1 MGGDNY
7 FGILRPHT
15 ELVSTNAVDNTDEFV
30 AGTLYDLGAVVKVS
44 AENNLYKCLTKD
56 TTEIPTGNKTTENW
70 LFLGKTNPHK
80 MFDEKY
86 KSRTIKESGN
96 LVVTKS
102 RTVKVS
108 GNLVVTKSRTVKE
121 SGNLVVTIKMKED
134 GGFSKASDG
143 IALLN
148 VSASKIRIVGVREG
162 ETIYDEEFDMGVL
175 DLFSPCKIINCNFGQ
190 IVYKKNLI
198 LTPLKDKDG
207 LIISGCKITEYTITF
222 EPIDDETPAACGVC
236 ILGKMQY
243 FGKTL
248 MNPKKSL
255 VNYDVKDTNEYGDTA
270 VVERGF
276 SNNYNF
282 SFVGKNDIMQVAD
295 ETLTELRSTPL
306 IYVVTDDQILA
317 SVFSGYGMVSIL
329 DITQQGACDMLM
341 TLEVGSLA

>member
-30 AGTLYDLGAVVKVS
+30 AGTLYDLGAEVKVS

-70 LFLGKTNPHK
+70 LFLGKTNPYK

-96 LVVTKS
+96 LVVT
-102 RTVKVS
+102 
-108 GNLVVTKSRTVKE
+108 
-121 SGNLVVTIKMKED
+121 IKMKEG
-134 GGFSKASDG
+134 GGFSKASDS

-175 DLFSPCKIINCNFGQ
+175 DLFSPCMILNCNFGQ
-190 IVYKKNLI
+190 IAYKKNLI

-207 LIISGCKITEYTITF
+207 LIVYGCRITEYTITF
-222 EPIDDETPAACGVC
+222 VPIDDETPAACGVC

-282 SFVGKNDIMQVAD
+282 SFVSKNDIMQVAD

-306 IYVVTDDQILA
+306 IYVVTDEQILA
-317 SVFSGYGMVSIL
+317 SVFSGYGMISIL

>member
-15 ELVSTNAVDNTDEFV
+15 ELVSTNAVDTTAEFV

-56 TTEIPTGNKTTENW
+56 TTEVPTGNKTTENW

-96 LVVTKS
+96 LVVT
-102 RTVKVS
+102 
-108 GNLVVTKSRTVKE
+108 
-121 SGNLVVTIKMKED
+121 IKMKEG
-134 GGFSKASDG
+134 GGFSKTSDG

-175 DLFSPCKIINCNFGQ
+175 DLFSPCMILNCNFGQ
-190 IVYKKNLI
+190 ITYKKNLI

-207 LIISGCKITEYTITF
+207 LIISGCRITEYTITF

-306 IYVVTDDQILA
+306 IYVVTDEQILA
-317 SVFSGYGMVSIL
+317 SVFSGYGMISIL

>member
-15 ELVSTNAVDNTDEFV
+15 ELVSTNAVDTTAEFV

-56 TTEIPTGNKTTENW
+56 TTEVPTGNETTENW

-96 LVVTKS
+96 LVVT
-102 RTVKVS
+102 
-108 GNLVVTKSRTVKE
+108 
-121 SGNLVVTIKMKED
+121 IKMKPD
-134 GGFSKASDG
+134 GGFSKVSDG

-148 VSASKIRIVGVREG
+148 VSAKKIRIVGMREG
-162 ETIYDEEFDMGVL
+162 ETICDEEFDMGVL
-175 DLFSPCKIINCNFGQ
+175 DLFSPCMILNCNFGQ

-207 LIISGCKITEYTITF
+207 LIVYGCRITEYTITF

-270 VVERGF
+270 VVSRGF

-306 IYVVTDDQILA
+306 IYVVTDDRILA

>member
-1 MGGDNY
+1 
-7 FGILRPHT
+7 
-15 ELVSTNAVDNTDEFV
+15 
-30 AGTLYDLGAVVKVS
+30 
-44 AENNLYKCLTKD
+44 
-56 TTEIPTGNKTTENW
+56 
-70 LFLGKTNPHK
+70 

-86 KSRTIKESGN
+86 
-96 LVVTKS
+96 
-102 RTVKVS
+102 
-108 GNLVVTKSRTVKE
+108 KSRTVKE
-121 SGNLVVTIKMKED
+121 SGNLVVTIKMKPD
-134 GGFSKASDG
+134 GGFSKVSDG

-162 ETIYDEEFDMGVL
+162 ETIYDKEFDMGVL
-175 DLFSPCKIINCNFGQ
+175 DLFSPCMILNCNFGQ
-190 IVYKKNLI
+190 ITYKKNLI

-207 LIISGCKITEYTITF
+207 LIVYGCRITEYTITF
-222 EPIDDETPAACGVC
+222 VPIDDETPAACGVC

-255 VNYDVKDTNEYGDTA
+255 VNYDVQDTNEYGDTA

-306 IYVVTDDQILA
+306 IYVVTDEQILA
-317 SVFSGYGMVSIL
+317 SVFSGYGMISIL

>member
-15 ELVSTNAVDNTDEFV
+15 ELVSTNAVDTTDEFV
-30 AGTLYDLGAVVKVS
+30 AGTLYGLGAEVKVS

-56 TTEIPTGNKTTENW
+56 TTEVPTGNKTTENW

-86 KSRTIKESGN
+86 KSRT
-96 LVVTKS
+96 
-102 RTVKVS
+102 
-108 GNLVVTKSRTVKE
+108 VKE
-121 SGNLVVTIKMKED
+121 SGNLVVTIKMKQD
-134 GGFSKASDG
+134 GGFSKVSDG

-148 VSASKIRIVGVREG
+148 VSASKIRIVGVRDG
-162 ETIYDEEFDMGVL
+162 ETISDEEFDMGIL
-175 DLFSPCKIINCNFGQ
+175 DIISPCKILNCNFGQ

-207 LIISGCKITEYTITF
+207 LIISGCRITEYTITF
-222 EPIDDETPAACGVC
+222 VPIDDETPAACGVC

-317 SVFSGYGMVSIL
+317 SVFSGYGMISIL

>member
-15 ELVSTNAVDNTDEFV
+15 ELVSTNAVDNTNEFV

-86 KSRTIKESGN
+86 KSRT
-96 LVVTKS
+96 
-102 RTVKVS
+102 
-108 GNLVVTKSRTVKE
+108 VKE
-121 SGNLVVTIKMKED
+121 SGNLVVTIKMKPD
-134 GGFSKASDG
+134 GGFSKVSDG

-162 ETIYDEEFDMGVL
+162 ETICDEEFDMGVL
-175 DLFSPCKIINCNFGQ
+175 DLFSPCKILNCNFGQ

-207 LIISGCKITEYTITF
+207 LIVYGCRITEYTITF
-222 EPIDDETPAACGVC
+222 VPIDDETPAACGVC

-306 IYVVTDDQILA
+306 IYIVTDDQILA
-317 SVFSGYGMVSIL
+317 SVFSGYGMISIL

>member
-15 ELVSTNAVDNTDEFV
+15 ELVSTNAVDTTAEFV

-56 TTEIPTGNKTTENW
+56 TTEVPTGNKTTENW

-86 KSRTIKESGN
+86 KSRT
-96 LVVTKS
+96 
-102 RTVKVS
+102 
-108 GNLVVTKSRTVKE
+108 VKE
-121 SGNLVVTIKMKED
+121 SGNLVVTIKMKQD
-134 GGFSKASDG
+134 GGFSKVSDG

-162 ETIYDEEFDMGVL
+162 ETICDEEFDMGVL
-175 DLFSPCKIINCNFGQ
+175 DLFSPCKILNCNFGQ

-207 LIISGCKITEYTITF
+207 LIVYGCRITEYTITF

-317 SVFSGYGMVSIL
+317 SVFSGYGMISIL

>member
-56 TTEIPTGNKTTENW
+56 TTEVPTGNKTTENW

-86 KSRTIKESGN
+86 KSRT
-96 LVVTKS
+96 
-102 RTVKVS
+102 
-108 GNLVVTKSRTVKE
+108 VKE
-121 SGNLVVTIKMKED
+121 SGNLVVTIKMKQG
-134 GGFSKASDG
+134 GGFSKVSDG

-162 ETIYDEEFDMGVL
+162 ETICDEEFDMGVL
-175 DLFSPCKIINCNFGQ
+175 DLFSPCKILNCNFGQ

-207 LIISGCKITEYTITF
+207 LIISGCRITEYTITF
-222 EPIDDETPAACGVC
+222 VPIDDETPAACGVC

>member
-15 ELVSTNAVDNTDEFV
+15 ELVSTNAVDNTAEFV
-30 AGTLYDLGAVVKVS
+30 AGTLYGLGAEVKVS

-56 TTEIPTGNKTTENW
+56 TTEVPTGNKTTENW

-86 KSRTIKESGN
+86 KSRT
-96 LVVTKS
+96 
-102 RTVKVS
+102 
-108 GNLVVTKSRTVKE
+108 VKE
-121 SGNLVVTIKMKED
+121 SGNLVVTIKMKQD
-134 GGFSKASDG
+134 GGFSKVSDG

-162 ETIYDEEFDMGVL
+162 ETICDEEFDMGML
-175 DLFSPCKIINCNFGQ
+175 DLFSPCKILNCNFGQ

-207 LIISGCKITEYTITF
+207 LIISGCRITEYTITF
-222 EPIDDETPAACGVC
+222 VPIDDETPAACGVC

>member
-15 ELVSTNAVDNTDEFV
+15 ELVSTNAVDTTAEFV
-30 AGTLYDLGAVVKVS
+30 AGTLYDLGAEVKVS

-56 TTEIPTGNKTTENW
+56 TTEVPTGNKTTENW

-96 LVVTKS
+96 LVVT
-102 RTVKVS
+102 
-108 GNLVVTKSRTVKE
+108 
-121 SGNLVVTIKMKED
+121 IKMKEE

-175 DLFSPCKIINCNFGQ
+175 DLFSPCMILNCNFGQ
-190 IVYKKNLI
+190 ITYKKNLI

-207 LIISGCKITEYTITF
+207 LIVYGCRITEYTITF
-222 EPIDDETPAACGVC
+222 VPIDDETPAACGVC

-270 VVERGF
+270 VVSRGF

-306 IYVVTDDQILA
+306 IYVVTDEQILA
-317 SVFSGYGMVSIL
+317 SVFSGYGMISIL

>member
-15 ELVSTNAVDNTDEFV
+15 ELVSTNAVDTTAEFV
-30 AGTLYDLGAVVKVS
+30 AGTLYDLGDEVKVS

-56 TTEIPTGNKTTENW
+56 TTEVPTGNKTTENW

-96 LVVTKS
+96 LVVT
-102 RTVKVS
+102 
-108 GNLVVTKSRTVKE
+108 
-121 SGNLVVTIKMKED
+121 IKMKED
-134 GGFSKASDG
+134 EGFSKASDG

-175 DLFSPCKIINCNFGQ
+175 DLFSPCMILNCNFGQ
-190 IVYKKNLI
+190 ITYKKNLI

-207 LIISGCKITEYTITF
+207 LIVYGCRITEYTITF
-222 EPIDDETPAACGVC
+222 VPIDDETPAACGVC

-270 VVERGF
+270 VVSRGF

-317 SVFSGYGMVSIL
+317 SVFSGYGMISIL

>member
-15 ELVSTNAVDNTDEFV
+15 ELVSTNAVDTTAEFV

-96 LVVTKS
+96 LVVT
-102 RTVKVS
+102 
-108 GNLVVTKSRTVKE
+108 
-121 SGNLVVTIKMKED
+121 IKMKEES
-134 GGFSKASDG
+134 GFSKASDG

-175 DLFSPCKIINCNFGQ
+175 DLFSPCMILNCNFGQ
-190 IVYKKNLI
+190 ITYKKNLI
-198 LTPLKDKDG
+198 LTPLKDKDE
-207 LIISGCKITEYTITF
+207 LIVYGCRSTEYTITF
-222 EPIDDETPAACGVC
+222 VPIDDETPVACGVC

-282 SFVGKNDIMQVAD
+282 SFVGKNDIMRVAD

-306 IYVVTDDQILA
+306 IYVVTDEQILA
-317 SVFSGYGMVSIL
+317 SVFSGYGMISIL

>member
-15 ELVSTNAVDNTDEFV
+15 ELVSTNAVDTTAEFV
-30 AGTLYDLGAVVKVS
+30 AGTLYDLGAEVKVS

-56 TTEIPTGNKTTENW
+56 TTEVPTGNKTTENW

-96 LVVTKS
+96 LVVT
-102 RTVKVS
+102 
-108 GNLVVTKSRTVKE
+108 
-121 SGNLVVTIKMKED
+121 IKMKED
-134 GGFSKASDG
+134 GGFSKVSDG

-175 DLFSPCKIINCNFGQ
+175 DLFSPCMILNCNFGQ
-190 IVYKKNLI
+190 ITYKKNLI

-207 LIISGCKITEYTITF
+207 LIVYGCRITEYTITF
-222 EPIDDETPAACGVC
+222 VPIDDETPAACGVC

-270 VVERGF
+270 VVSRGF

-306 IYVVTDDQILA
+306 IYVVTDEQILA
-317 SVFSGYGMVSIL
+317 SVFSGYGMISIL

>member
-30 AGTLYDLGAVVKVS
+30 AGTLYDLGAEVKVS

-56 TTEIPTGNKTTENW
+56 TTEVPTGNKTTENW

-86 KSRTIKESGN
+86 HSQ
-96 LVVTKS
+96 
-102 RTVKVS
+102 
-108 GNLVVTKSRTVKE
+108 TVKE
-121 SGNLVVTIKMKED
+121 SGNLVVTIKMKEG
-134 GGFSKASDG
+134 GGFSKVSDG

-162 ETIYDEEFDMGVL
+162 ETICDEEFDMGVL
-175 DLFSPCKIINCNFGQ
+175 DLFSPCMILNCNFGQ
-190 IVYKKNLI
+190 ITYKKNLI

-207 LIISGCKITEYTITF
+207 LIVYGCRITEYTITF
-222 EPIDDETPAACGVC
+222 VPIDDETPAACGVC

-341 TLEVGSLA
+341 TLEVGSLV

>member
-15 ELVSTNAVDNTDEFV
+15 ELVSTNAVDTTAEFV
-30 AGTLYDLGAVVKVS
+30 AGTLYDLGAEVKVS
-44 AENNLYKCLTKD
+44 AENNLYKCLTKG

-70 LFLGKTNPHK
+70 LFLGKTNPYK

-86 KSRTIKESGN
+86 
-96 LVVTKS
+96 
-102 RTVKVS
+102 
-108 GNLVVTKSRTVKE
+108 KSRTVKE
-121 SGNLVVTIKMKED
+121 SGNLVVTIKMKQD
-134 GGFSKASDG
+134 GGFSKVSDG

-148 VSASKIRIVGVREG
+148 VSAKKIRVVGVREG
-162 ETIYDEEFDMGVL
+162 ETIGDEEFDMGIREL
-175 DLFSPCKIINCNFGQ
+175 ISPCMILNCNFGQ

-207 LIISGCKITEYTITF
+207 LIISGCRITEYTITF

-270 VVERGF
+270 VVSRGF

-306 IYVVTDDQILA
+306 IYVVTDEQILA
-317 SVFSGYGMVSIL
+317 SVFSGYGMISIL

>member
-15 ELVSTNAVDNTDEFV
+15 ELVSTNAVDTTAEFV
-30 AGTLYDLGAVVKVS
+30 AGTLYDLGAEIKVS

-70 LFLGKTNPHK
+70 LFLGKTNPYK

-86 KSRTIKESGN
+86 
-96 LVVTKS
+96 
-102 RTVKVS
+102 
-108 GNLVVTKSRTVKE
+108 KSRTVKE
-121 SGNLVVTIKMKED
+121 SGNLVVTIKMKQD
-134 GGFSKASDG
+134 GGFSKVSDG

-162 ETIYDEEFDMGVL
+162 ETICDEEFNMGIREL
-175 DLFSPCKIINCNFGQ
+175 ISPCMILNCNFGQ

-207 LIISGCKITEYTITF
+207 LIISGCRITEYTITF

-306 IYVVTDDQILA
+306 IYVVTDEQILA
-317 SVFSGYGMVSIL
+317 SVFSGYGMISIL

>member
-15 ELVSTNAVDNTDEFV
+15 ELVSTNAVDNTNEFV
-30 AGTLYDLGAVVKVS
+30 AGTLYDLGAEVKVS

-86 KSRTIKESGN
+86 KSRT
-96 LVVTKS
+96 
-102 RTVKVS
+102 
-108 GNLVVTKSRTVKE
+108 VKE
-121 SGNLVVTIKMKED
+121 SGNLVVTIKMKQD
-134 GGFSKASDG
+134 GGFSKVSDG

-148 VSASKIRIVGVREG
+148 VSAKKIRIVGVREG
-162 ETIYDEEFDMGVL
+162 ETICDEEFDMGVL
-175 DLFSPCKIINCNFGQ
+175 DLFSPCKILNCNFGQ

-207 LIISGCKITEYTITF
+207 LIVYGCRITEYTITF
-222 EPIDDETPAACGVC
+222 VPIDDKTPVACGVC

-317 SVFSGYGMVSIL
+317 SVFSGYGMISIL

>member
-15 ELVSTNAVDNTDEFV
+15 ELVSTNAVDTTAEFV
-30 AGTLYDLGAVVKVS
+30 AGTLYDLGAEVKVS

-86 KSRTIKESGN
+86 KSRT
-96 LVVTKS
+96 
-102 RTVKVS
+102 
-108 GNLVVTKSRTVKE
+108 VKE
-121 SGNLVVTIKMKED
+121 SGNLVVTIKMKPD
-134 GGFSKASDG
+134 GGFSKVSDG

-162 ETIYDEEFDMGVL
+162 ETIYDKEFDMGVL
-175 DLFSPCKIINCNFGQ
+175 DLFSPCMILNCNFGQ

-207 LIISGCKITEYTITF
+207 LIVYGCRITEYTITF
-222 EPIDDETPAACGVC
+222 VPIDDETPAACGVC

-270 VVERGF
+270 VVSRGF

-306 IYVVTDDQILA
+306 IYVVTDEQILA

>member
-15 ELVSTNAVDNTDEFV
+15 ELVSTNAVDNTNEFV
-30 AGTLYDLGAVVKVS
+30 AGTLYDLGAEVKVS

-56 TTEIPTGNKTTENW
+56 TTEVPTGNKTTENW
-70 LFLGKTNPHK
+70 LFLGKTNPYK

-96 LVVTKS
+96 LVVT
-102 RTVKVS
+102 
-108 GNLVVTKSRTVKE
+108 
-121 SGNLVVTIKMKED
+121 IKMKEG
-134 GGFSKASDG
+134 GGFSKASDS

-162 ETIYDEEFDMGVL
+162 ETICDEEFDMGIREL
-175 DLFSPCKIINCNFGQ
+175 ISPCMILNCNFGQ

-207 LIISGCKITEYTITF
+207 LIVYGCRITEYTITF

-270 VVERGF
+270 VVSRGF

-306 IYVVTDDQILA
+306 IYVVTDEQILA
-317 SVFSGYGMVSIL
+317 SVFSGYGMISIL

>member
-15 ELVSTNAVDNTDEFV
+15 ELVSTNAVDTTAEFV

-56 TTEIPTGNKTTENW
+56 TTEVPTGNKTTENW

-86 KSRTIKESGN
+86 KSRT
-96 LVVTKS
+96 
-102 RTVKVS
+102 
-108 GNLVVTKSRTVKE
+108 VKE
-121 SGNLVVTIKMKED
+121 SGNLVVTIKMKQD
-134 GGFSKASDG
+134 GGFSKVSDG

-175 DLFSPCKIINCNFGQ
+175 DLFSPCMILNCNFGQ

-207 LIISGCKITEYTITF
+207 LIIYGCRSTEYTITF
-222 EPIDDETPAACGVC
+222 VPIDDETPAACGVC

-270 VVERGF
+270 VVSRGF

-317 SVFSGYGMVSIL
+317 SVFSGYGMISIL

>member
-15 ELVSTNAVDNTDEFV
+15 ELVSTNAVDTTAEFV
-30 AGTLYDLGAVVKVS
+30 AGTLYNLGAEVKVS

-96 LVVTKS
+96 LVVT
-102 RTVKVS
+102 
-108 GNLVVTKSRTVKE
+108 
-121 SGNLVVTIKMKED
+121 IKMKEKS
-134 GGFSKASDG
+134 GFSKASDS

-175 DLFSPCKIINCNFGQ
+175 DLFSPCMILNCNFGQ
-190 IVYKKNLI
+190 ITYKKNLI
-198 LTPLKDKDG
+198 LTPLRDKDG
-207 LIISGCKITEYTITF
+207 LIVYGCRITEYTITF
-222 EPIDDETPAACGVC
+222 VPIDDETPAACGVC
-236 ILGKMQY
+236 ISGKMQY

-306 IYVVTDDQILA
+306 IYVVTDEQILA
-317 SVFSGYGMVSIL
+317 SVFSGYGMISIL

>member
-56 TTEIPTGNKTTENW
+56 TTEVPTGNKTTENW

-86 KSRTIKESGN
+86 KSRT
-96 LVVTKS
+96 
-102 RTVKVS
+102 
-108 GNLVVTKSRTVKE
+108 VKE
-121 SGNLVVTIKMKED
+121 SGNLVVTIKMKQD
-134 GGFSKASDG
+134 GGFSKVSDG

-162 ETIYDEEFDMGVL
+162 ETICDEEFDMGML
-175 DLFSPCKIINCNFGQ
+175 DLFSPCKILNCNFGQ

-207 LIISGCKITEYTITF
+207 LIISGCRITEYTITF
-222 EPIDDETPAACGVC
+222 VPIDDETPAACGVC

>member
-15 ELVSTNAVDNTDEFV
+15 ELVSTNAVDTTAEFV
-30 AGTLYDLGAVVKVS
+30 AGTLYDLGAEVKVS

-56 TTEIPTGNKTTENW
+56 TTEVPTGNKTTENW

-96 LVVTKS
+96 LVVT
-102 RTVKVS
+102 
-108 GNLVVTKSRTVKE
+108 
-121 SGNLVVTIKMKED
+121 IKMKEG
-134 GGFSKASDG
+134 GGFSKASDS

-175 DLFSPCKIINCNFGQ
+175 DLFSPCMILNCNFGQ
-190 IVYKKNLI
+190 ITYKKNLI

-207 LIISGCKITEYTITF
+207 LIVYGCRITEYTITF
-222 EPIDDETPAACGVC
+222 VPIDDETPAACGVC

-270 VVERGF
+270 VVSRGF

-306 IYVVTDDQILA
+306 IYVVTDEQILA
-317 SVFSGYGMVSIL
+317 SVFSGYGMISIL

>member
-15 ELVSTNAVDNTDEFV
+15 ELVSTNAVDNTNEFV
-30 AGTLYDLGAVVKVS
+30 AGTLYDLGAEVKVS

-56 TTEIPTGNKTTENW
+56 TTEVPTGNKTTENW

-96 LVVTKS
+96 LVVT
-102 RTVKVS
+102 
-108 GNLVVTKSRTVKE
+108 
-121 SGNLVVTIKMKED
+121 IKMKEG
-134 GGFSKASDG
+134 GGFSKASDS

-162 ETIYDEEFDMGVL
+162 ETICDEEFDMGVL
-175 DLFSPCKIINCNFGQ
+175 DLFSPCKILNCNFGQ

-207 LIISGCKITEYTITF
+207 LIIYGCRITEYTITF
-222 EPIDDETPAACGVC
+222 VPIDDETPAACGVC

-317 SVFSGYGMVSIL
+317 SVFSGYGMISIL

>member
-15 ELVSTNAVDNTDEFV
+15 ELVSTNAVDNTNEFV

-86 KSRTIKESGN
+86 KSRT
-96 LVVTKS
+96 
-102 RTVKVS
+102 
-108 GNLVVTKSRTVKE
+108 VKE
-121 SGNLVVTIKMKED
+121 SGNLVVTIKMKPD
-134 GGFSKASDG
+134 GGFSKVSDG

-148 VSASKIRIVGVREG
+148 VSAKKIRIVGVRDG
-162 ETIYDEEFDMGVL
+162 ETIGDEEFDMGVL
-175 DLFSPCKIINCNFGQ
+175 DLFSPCKILNCNFGQ

-207 LIISGCKITEYTITF
+207 LIVYGCRITEYTITF
-222 EPIDDETPAACGVC
+222 VPIDDETPAACGVC

-306 IYVVTDDQILA
+306 IYIVTDDQILA
-317 SVFSGYGMVSIL
+317 SVFSGYGMISIL

>member
-30 AGTLYDLGAVVKVS
+30 AGTLYDLGAEVKVS

-56 TTEIPTGNKTTENW
+56 TTEVPTGNKTTENW
-70 LFLGKTNPHK
+70 LFLGKTNPYK

-86 KSRTIKESGN
+86 
-96 LVVTKS
+96 
-102 RTVKVS
+102 
-108 GNLVVTKSRTVKE
+108 KSRTVKE
-121 SGNLVVTIKMKED
+121 SGNLVVTIKMKQD
-134 GGFSKASDG
+134 GGFSKVSDG

-162 ETIYDEEFDMGVL
+162 ETICDEEFDMGVL
-175 DLFSPCKIINCNFGQ
+175 DLFSPCMILNCNFGQ

-207 LIISGCKITEYTITF
+207 LIVYGCRITEYTITF
-222 EPIDDETPAACGVC
+222 VPIDDETPAACGVC

-270 VVERGF
+270 VVSRGF

>member
-15 ELVSTNAVDNTDEFV
+15 ELVSTNAVDNTNEFV

-96 LVVTKS
+96 LVVT
-102 RTVKVS
+102 
-108 GNLVVTKSRTVKE
+108 
-121 SGNLVVTIKMKED
+121 IKMKPD
-134 GGFSKASDG
+134 GGFSKVSDG

-148 VSASKIRIVGVREG
+148 VSAKKIRIVGVRDG
-162 ETIYDEEFDMGVL
+162 ETIGDEEFDMGVL
-175 DLFSPCKIINCNFGQ
+175 DIISPCDIINCEFGQ

-207 LIISGCKITEYTITF
+207 LIISGCRITEYTITF
-222 EPIDDETPAACGVC
+222 VPIDDETPAACGVC

-306 IYVVTDDQILA
+306 IYIVTDDQILA
-317 SVFSGYGMVSIL
+317 SVFSGYGMISIL

>member
-15 ELVSTNAVDNTDEFV
+15 KLVSTNAVDTTAEFV
-30 AGTLYDLGAVVKVS
+30 AGTLYDLGAEVKVS

-56 TTEIPTGNKTTENW
+56 TTEVPTGNKTTENW
-70 LFLGKTNPHK
+70 LFLGKTNPYK

-96 LVVTKS
+96 RVVTINKS
-102 RTVKVS
+102 RTVKES
-108 GNLVVTKSRTVKE
+108 GNRVVIIKE
-121 SGNLVVTIKMKED
+121 SGNLVVTIKMKQD
-134 GGFSKASDG
+134 GGFSKVSDG

-175 DLFSPCKIINCNFGQ
+175 DLFSPCMILNCNFGQ
-190 IVYKKNLI
+190 ITYKKNLI

-207 LIISGCKITEYTITF
+207 LIIYGCRSTEYTITF
-222 EPIDDETPAACGVC
+222 VPIDDETPAACGVC

-317 SVFSGYGMVSIL
+317 SVFSGYGMISIL

>member
-56 TTEIPTGNKTTENW
+56 TTEVPTGNKDTENW

-96 LVVTKS
+96 LVVT
-102 RTVKVS
+102 
-108 GNLVVTKSRTVKE
+108 
-121 SGNLVVTIKMKED
+121 IKMKEK
-134 GGFSKASDG
+134 GGFSKVSDG

-148 VSASKIRIVGVREG
+148 VSAKKIRIVGVREG
-162 ETIYDEEFDMGVL
+162 ETICDEEFDMGIL
-175 DLFSPCKIINCNFGQ
+175 DIISPCKIINCNFGQ

-207 LIISGCKITEYTITF
+207 LIISGCRITEYTITF

-255 VNYDVKDTNEYGDTA
+255 VNYDVKDTNDYGDTA
-270 VVERGF
+270 IVERGF

-317 SVFSGYGMVSIL
+317 TVFSGYGMVSIL

>member
-15 ELVSTNAVDNTDEFV
+15 ELVSTNAVDNTNEFV
-30 AGTLYDLGAVVKVS
+30 AGTLYDLGATVKVS

-56 TTEIPTGNKTTENW
+56 TTEVPTGNKTTENW

-86 KSRTIKESGN
+86 KSQ
-96 LVVTKS
+96 
-102 RTVKVS
+102 
-108 GNLVVTKSRTVKE
+108 TVKE

-134 GGFSKASDG
+134 EGFSKASDG

-175 DLFSPCKIINCNFGQ
+175 DLFSPCMILNCNFGQ
-190 IVYKKNLI
+190 ITYKKNLI

-207 LIISGCKITEYTITF
+207 LIVYGCRITEYTITF
-222 EPIDDETPAACGVC
+222 VPIDDETPAACGVC

-270 VVERGF
+270 VVSRGF

-317 SVFSGYGMVSIL
+317 SVFSGYGMISIL

>member
-15 ELVSTNAVDNTDEFV
+15 ELVSTNAVDTTAEFV
-30 AGTLYDLGAVVKVS
+30 AGTLYDLGAEVKVS

-56 TTEIPTGNKTTENW
+56 TTEVPTGNKTTENW
-70 LFLGKTNPHK
+70 LFLGKTNPYK

-96 LVVTKS
+96 LVVT
-102 RTVKVS
+102 
-108 GNLVVTKSRTVKE
+108 
-121 SGNLVVTIKMKED
+121 IKMKEG
-134 GGFSKASDG
+134 GGFSKASDS

-175 DLFSPCKIINCNFGQ
+175 DLFSPCMILNCNFGQ
-190 IVYKKNLI
+190 IAYKKNLI

-207 LIISGCKITEYTITF
+207 LIVYGCRITEYTITF
-222 EPIDDETPAACGVC
+222 VPIDDETPAACGVC

-306 IYVVTDDQILA
+306 IYIVTDDQILA
-317 SVFSGYGMVSIL
+317 SVFSGYGMISIL

>member
-30 AGTLYDLGAVVKVS
+30 AGTLYDLGAEVKVS

-56 TTEIPTGNKTTENW
+56 TTEVPTGNKTTENW

-96 LVVTKS
+96 LVVT
-102 RTVKVS
+102 
-108 GNLVVTKSRTVKE
+108 
-121 SGNLVVTIKMKED
+121 IKMKEG
-134 GGFSKASDG
+134 GGFSKASDS

-175 DLFSPCKIINCNFGQ
+175 DLFSPCMILNCNFGQ

-207 LIISGCKITEYTITF
+207 LIVYGCRITEYTITF
-222 EPIDDETPAACGVC
+222 VPIDDETPAACGVC

-270 VVERGF
+270 VVSRGF

-306 IYVVTDDQILA
+306 IYVVTDEQILA
-317 SVFSGYGMVSIL
+317 SVFSGYGMISIL

>member
-15 ELVSTNAVDNTDEFV
+15 ELVSTNAVDTTAEFV
-30 AGTLYDLGAVVKVS
+30 AGTLYDLGAKVKVS

-56 TTEIPTGNKTTENW
+56 TTEVPTGNKTTENW

-86 KSRTIKESGN
+86 SSRTI
-96 LVVTKS
+96 
-102 RTVKVS
+102 
-108 GNLVVTKSRTVKE
+108 KE
-121 SGNLVVTIKMKED
+121 SGNLVVTIKMKEG
-134 GGFSKASDG
+134 GGFSKASDS

-162 ETIYDEEFDMGVL
+162 ETICDEEFDMGVL
-175 DLFSPCKIINCNFGQ
+175 DLFSPCMILNCNFGQ

-207 LIISGCKITEYTITF
+207 LIVYGCRITEYTITF
-222 EPIDDETPAACGVC
+222 VPIDDETPAACGVC

-255 VNYDVKDTNEYGDTA
+255 VNYDVRDTNEYGDTA

-282 SFVGKNDIMQVAD
+282 SFVGKNDIMQAAD

-306 IYVVTDDQILA
+306 IYVVTDEQILA

>member
-86 KSRTIKESGN
+86 KSRT
-96 LVVTKS
+96 
-102 RTVKVS
+102 
-108 GNLVVTKSRTVKE
+108 VKE
-121 SGNLVVTIKMKED
+121 SGNLVVTIKMKQD
-134 GGFSKASDG
+134 GGFSKVSDG

-162 ETIYDEEFDMGVL
+162 ETICDEEFDMGVL
-175 DLFSPCKIINCNFGQ
+175 DLFSPCKILNCNFGQ

-207 LIISGCKITEYTITF
+207 LIVYGCRITEYTITF
-222 EPIDDETPAACGVC
+222 VPIDDETPAACGVC

-317 SVFSGYGMVSIL
+317 SVFSGYGMISIL

>member
-15 ELVSTNAVDNTDEFV
+15 ELVSTNAVDTTAEFV
-30 AGTLYDLGAVVKVS
+30 AGTLYALGAEVKVS

-56 TTEIPTGNKTTENW
+56 TTEVPTGNKTTENW

-96 LVVTKS
+96 LVVT
-102 RTVKVS
+102 
-108 GNLVVTKSRTVKE
+108 
-121 SGNLVVTIKMKED
+121 IKMKQD
-134 GGFSKASDG
+134 GGFSKVSDG

-162 ETIYDEEFDMGVL
+162 ETICDEEFDMGVL
-175 DLFSPCKIINCNFGQ
+175 DLFSPCMILNCNFGQ

-207 LIISGCKITEYTITF
+207 LIIYGCRITEYTITF
-222 EPIDDETPAACGVC
+222 VPIDDETPAACGVC

-306 IYVVTDDQILA
+306 IYVVTDEQILA
-317 SVFSGYGMVSIL
+317 SVFSGYGMISIL

>member
-56 TTEIPTGNKTTENW
+56 TTEVPTGNKTTENW

-86 KSRTIKESGN
+86 KSRT
-96 LVVTKS
+96 
-102 RTVKVS
+102 
-108 GNLVVTKSRTVKE
+108 VKE
-121 SGNLVVTIKMKED
+121 SGNLVVTIKMKQD
-134 GGFSKASDG
+134 GGFSKVSDG

-162 ETIYDEEFDMGVL
+162 ETICDEEFDMGML
-175 DLFSPCKIINCNFGQ
+175 DIISPCKIINCNFGQ

-207 LIISGCKITEYTITF
+207 LIISGCRITEYTITF
-222 EPIDDETPAACGVC
+222 VPIDDETPAACGVC

>member
-86 KSRTIKESGN
+86 KSRT
-96 LVVTKS
+96 
-102 RTVKVS
+102 
-108 GNLVVTKSRTVKE
+108 VKE
-121 SGNLVVTIKMKED
+121 SGNLVVTIKMKQD
-134 GGFSKASDG
+134 GGFSKVSDG

-162 ETIYDEEFDMGVL
+162 ETICDEEFDMGML
-175 DLFSPCKIINCNFGQ
+175 DLFSPCKILNCNFGQ

-317 SVFSGYGMVSIL
+317 SVFSGYGMISVL

>member
-30 AGTLYDLGAVVKVS
+30 AGTLYGLGAEVKVS

-56 TTEIPTGNKTTENW
+56 TTEVPTGNKTTENW

-86 KSRTIKESGN
+86 KSRT
-96 LVVTKS
+96 
-102 RTVKVS
+102 
-108 GNLVVTKSRTVKE
+108 VKE

-134 GGFSKASDG
+134 GGFSKVSDG

-148 VSASKIRIVGVREG
+148 VSASKIRIVGMREG
-162 ETIYDEEFDMGVL
+162 ETICDEEFDMGIREL
-175 DLFSPCKIINCNFGQ
+175 ISPCMILNCNFGQ

-207 LIISGCKITEYTITF
+207 LIVSGCRITEYTITF
-222 EPIDDETPAACGVC
+222 VPIDDETPAACGVC

-270 VVERGF
+270 VVSRGF

-306 IYVVTDDQILA
+306 IYVVTDEQILA
-317 SVFSGYGMVSIL
+317 SVFSGYGMISIL